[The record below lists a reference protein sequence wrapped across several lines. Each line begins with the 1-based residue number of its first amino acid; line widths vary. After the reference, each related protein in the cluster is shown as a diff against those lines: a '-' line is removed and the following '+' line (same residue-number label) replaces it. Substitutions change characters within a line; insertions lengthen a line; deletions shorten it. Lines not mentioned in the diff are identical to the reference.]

1 MIRVLVIIG
10 IVVTVAVPTAHRWL
24 WRWGER
30 SQVGSAVATL
40 QAHGCFACHPR
51 SADGFRWRGDG
62 APVESSQAIRDAL
75 QRGRPA
81 VPGMPGPMPAFGA
94 RVSGGTVGR
103 LVLGTE
109 IAAGLVEVSDE
120 SEIRIGMAIATEMG
134 CFDCHGPMGSGG
146 VRNPGT
152 LGGQVPGFF
161 GASFD
166 RQVETMDGIK
176 GIVRDGR
183 TARRAW
189 WMPWKRPAL
198 DMPAYGDRLD
208 SIEIALLAYAVR
220 SLNEDPPTQ

>member
-1 MIRVLVIIG
+1 VIIG
-10 IVVTVAVPTAHRWL
+10 IVVAVVAPTAHRCL
-24 WRWGER
+24 WSWGER
-30 SQVGSAVATL
+30 SQAGTAVAAL

-62 APVESSQAIRDAL
+62 APVENSQAIRDAI

-81 VPGMPGPMPAFGA
+81 VPGMPGPMPAFGV
-94 RVSGGTVGR
+94 RVSGGMVGR
-103 LVLGTE
+103 MVLGTE
-109 IAAGLVEVSDE
+109 IAAGLGEVSDE

-183 TARRAW
+183 ATRRAW
-189 WMPWKRPAL
+189 WTPWKRPAL

-208 SIEIALLAYAVR
+208 SVEISLLSYAVR